1 MRYIL
6 WKLVGRRPALCLMAV
21 VALLL
26 GGMGHAQAAE
36 RDRLQAFLSVT
47 GFDVALD
54 SIALSAKDAP
64 AMLGMDSSDFGD
76 AWSTT
81 ADEVFDTQNMRDTA
95 MDILEQTLDDDLL
108 AHTAAFYASDLGQKL
123 VQVEN
128 AAHMADDDE
137 KAEIGENLVHRM
149 VQEDEPRLTVL
160 RNLTRAVNSDDVSV
174 RAVQEIQ
181 VRFLMAASYAGVL
194 DTELDEGNLRA
205 ILRENEDDLRQSL
218 RKSSVV
224 AAAYT
229 YRDIPEGDLQAYL
242 EALQDPKMQRVYELM
257 NAVQYEIMASR
268 FEGLAARMAEI
279 EKGQD
284 L

>member
-1 MRYIL
+1 MQHIVLKMAGPRL
-6 WKLVGRRPALCLMAV
+6 ALCLVAM

-26 GGMGHAQAAE
+26 GGLGHVHAAE
-36 RDRLQAFLSVT
+36 RDRLQAFLEIT

-64 AMLGMDSSDFGD
+64 MMLGMDRSDFGD

-81 ADEVFDTQNMRDTA
+81 ADEVFDTQTMRDTA
-95 MDILEQTLDDDLL
+95 MDILAQTLDDDLL
-108 AHTAAFYASDLGQKL
+108 AHAAGFYASDLGQRL

-128 AAHMADDDE
+128 AAHMAEDAE
-137 KAEIGENLVHRM
+137 KAEIGERLVDRM
-149 VQEDEPRLTVL
+149 AQDGDPRLPVL
-160 RNLTRAVNSDDVSV
+160 RKLTQAVNSDDVSV

-181 VRFLMAASYAGVL
+181 VRFLMAASHAGVL

-218 RKSSVV
+218 RKSSVI
-224 AAAYT
+224 AAVYT
-229 YRDIPEGDLQAYL
+229 YRDISEGDLQAYL

-268 FEGLAARMAEI
+268 FEVLAARMAEI
-279 EKGQD
+279 GRGQD

>member
-1 MRYIL
+1 MRYIV

-108 AHTAAFYASDLGQKL
+108 AHAAGFYASDLGERL

-137 KAEIGENLVHRM
+137 KAEIGENLVNRM
-149 VQEDEPRLTVL
+149 AQEDAPRLTVL

-268 FEGLAARMAEI
+268 FESLAARMAEI

>member
-1 MRYIL
+1 MRYIV

-108 AHTAAFYASDLGQKL
+108 AHAAGFYASDLGERL

-137 KAEIGENLVHRM
+137 KAEIGENLVNRM
-149 VQEDEPRLTVL
+149 AQEDAPRLTVL